1 MVSSHWPNLKDVAVN
16 STIDASRIEIDRRW
30 RRSKRN
36 GSSAILAELE
46 KLWKVDCQFSNTF
59 TSVNNLNLN
68 LRDSSV
74 HFYHDPSDPGSL
86 MLVGIIPKERT
97 LILNHNVNT
106 EKYMEFL
113 WQLSLQFVC
122 LCELSSQ
129 TDNSVFIDGINPNER
144 VEFQVSEV

>member
-1 MVSSHWPNLKDVAVN
+1 
-16 STIDASRIEIDRRW
+16 
-30 RRSKRN
+30 
-36 GSSAILAELE
+36 
-46 KLWKVDCQFSNTF
+46 
-59 TSVNNLNLN
+59 
-68 LRDSSV
+68 
-74 HFYHDPSDPGSL
+74 
-86 MLVGIIPKERT
+86 MLVRIIPKERT
-97 LILNHNVNT
+97 LILNHDVNT